1 MRAEMEDV
9 LGPRKTSVV
18 QALVRVFMGTA
29 TSLGIIYYGR
39 EIKGKEGFLPFLFF
53 PPTSLLSTQ
62 AGFAARSGMSV
73 GELVMT
79 QLAYEAAACWY
90 TCTHLNI

>member
-9 LGPRKTSVV
+9 LGPKKTSVV

-39 EIKGKEGFLPFLFF
+39 EIKGNRVLPFPFF
-53 PPTSLLSTQ
+53 PPHR
-62 AGFAARSGMSV
+62 F
-73 GELVMT
+73 
-79 QLAYEAAACWY
+79 
-90 TCTHLNI
+90 